1 MSSTI
6 RVGELAL
13 HVEQPPSATT
23 RAPVLLLHGLF
34 AAAWVFEYAQRWL
47 AARGYAS
54 YALDLRGRGASTPV
68 ANVGRVPVGA
78 YVEDALAAAR
88 AVAERHA
95 GVTPILIGHSM
106 GGLLAQKVAEASLA
120 RAVVLLCSAPPRGIP
135 VLGRTLVS
143 KMIMPRYLI
152 PLFRSRPL
160 MPTRSD
166 ADAMILN
173 GVLPAGRAAIFARLT
188 PDSGRAARELAFG
201 GVRVDAG
208 RVRCPVLSVVGLDDR
223 FVPPR
228 AGRATAKRY
237 GATLVERPGRA
248 HFPLGEPGRDELL
261 ETIERWLTST
271 TGVIP

>member
-13 HVEQPPSATT
+13 HVEQPATT
-23 RAPVLLLHGLF
+23 TTGAPILILHGIF
-34 AAAWVFEYAQRWL
+34 AAAWVFEHAQRWL

-54 YALDLRGRGASTPV
+54 YALDLRGRGESAPV
-68 ANVGRVPVGA
+68 VDVGRVPVGA

-88 AVAERHA
+88 AVAGRHA
-95 GVTPILIGHSM
+95 GLTPILIGHSM
-106 GGLLAQKVAEASLA
+106 GGLLAQKVAEAGLA
-120 RAVVLLCSAPPRGIP
+120 RALVLLCSAPPHGSP
-135 VLGRTLVS
+135 VLGRTLLS
-143 KMIMPRYLI
+143 KMIMPRYLL
-152 PLFRSRPL
+152 PLLRSRPL
-160 MPTRSD
+160 MPTRAD

-173 GVLPAGRAAIFARLT
+173 GVLPDERAAIFAKLS

-201 GVRVDAG
+201 AIRVDAG
-208 RVRCPVLSVVGLDDR
+208 RIRCPVLSVVGLDDR

-228 AGRATAKRY
+228 AGRAIAKRY

-261 ETIERWLTST
+261 ETIERWLASKM
-271 TGVIP
+271 GVTP